1 MNPHLLP
8 SYLSQHLYLHE
19 YIKSQLHCPRV
30 ARAWEA
36 IEVRQTTQVRQ
47 LQQKALQ
54 KQGAGKRAKE
64 TQSREQH
71 QCGSDA
77 EVNEKLKEAMHIFV
91 QVRRGVLF
99 ETILRRFLDFTQSE
113 TKVLVL
119 FPFRVWTEL
128 VKIFQENTSSNYQ
141 LNQFK
146 ISGVQLT
153 FNDKRLIHD
162 HRSYI
167 LHISA

>member
-91 QVRRGVLF
+91 QVRRGRGSCLKRYF
-99 ETILRRFLDFTQSE
+99 DFILTES
-113 TKVLVL
+113 KV
-119 FPFRVWTEL
+119 
-128 VKIFQENTSSNYQ
+128 
-141 LNQFK
+141 
-146 ISGVQLT
+146 
-153 FNDKRLIHD
+153 
-162 HRSYI
+162 
-167 LHISA
+167 